1 MNKNEQNTSLKN
13 SCLYN
18 KNFYA
23 ASLIKMLFKFLDE
36 GKRKE
41 RNVCI
46 STQFVSLEKE
56 IKYSY

>member
-1 MNKNEQNTSLKN
+1 MNKNEQNTSLKTVV
-13 SCLYN
+13 CIIRI
-18 KNFYA
+18 FYA

>member
-1 MNKNEQNTSLKN
+1 MNKNEQNTSLKT

-36 GKRKE
+36 GKKKGKE
-41 RNVCI
+41 TYV
-46 STQFVSLEKE
+46 
-56 IKYSY
+56 